1 MSHAARWKKPKTTK
15 ALRTTSSYLRLRT
28 AGAAGRDG
36 IEGRAGEGA
45 DRAAGVEKLG
55 EERVGG
61 DERKLGEGWEK
72 LGEERGDG
80 DGRKLGEGW
89 EKLGEERG
97 DGWATLG
104 AGRNEGVD
112 CEKLGGDERTG
123 GDGDGVGDDR
133 IGGCCCAKPELGGA
147 RKVGAGVGVATL
159 GALDVPNERDDER
172 ASKPDG
178 E

>member
-1 MSHAARWKKPKTTK
+1 MR
-15 ALRTTSSYLRLRT
+15 RTSSYLRLRT

-45 DRAAGVEKLG
+45 ERAAGDEKLG

-80 DGRKLGEGW
+80 VGE
-89 EKLGEERG
+89 
-97 DGWATLG
+97 TLG
-104 AGRNEGVD
+104 AGRNDGVRG
-112 CEKLGGDERTG
+112 CETLGGGTNVTRS

-133 IGGCCCAKPELGGA
+133 IGGCCCAKPELGGV

-172 ASKPDG
+172 ASKPDDEYG
-178 E
+178 RGGTGVTPWY